1 MNMPLQ
7 NNRLQNNRLQTTH
20 PHRQIARC
28 ATAVLAAL
36 LGTNAWAATVF
47 QENFDSDPL
56 GPLDA
61 NWTVTSAGAST
72 VGVVDSTD
80 HGHVM
85 RMFGSPT
92 LGHYLIASRAFSS
105 SALEIGTR
113 ADIRP
118 SSGASFLWILNG
130 AGTSIGRRRIRLQ
143 LPPGSTVLEA
153 QTVPS
158 GTTRCGTL
166 TRGVWSQVTLMV
178 NASARRFDVLI
189 NGRPTACTSIAAD
202 IQPPF
207 RSVSVMDASNEGWG
221 GAVRFDN
228 IQVATP

>member
-1 MNMPLQ
+1 MSRPQ
-7 NNRLQNNRLQTTH
+7 HANRRPTS
-20 PHRQIARC
+20 PPSRRIARGV
-28 ATAVLAAL
+28 AAVLAAS
-36 LGTNAWAATVF
+36 LGTNAGAAIVF
-47 QENFDSDPL
+47 QENFESDPV
-56 GPLDA
+56 GSLDA

-92 LGHYLIASRAFSS
+92 AGHFLFATRGFSS
-105 SALEIGTR
+105 SSFEIGTR

-118 SSGASFLWILNG
+118 STGASFLWILNG

-166 TRGVWSQVTLMV
+166 PRGAWSQVTLMV
-178 NASARRFDVLI
+178 NAQLRRFDVLI
-189 NGRPTACTSIAAD
+189 NGRPTACTSVRAD

-228 IQVATP
+228 LQVATP